1 MKKINT
7 IIRQIRPD
15 EYSLLQEFVYQ
26 AIYIPEGMKPP
37 PRSVVDLPE
46 LQVYI
51 AGFGTQPSDYCLVA
65 EITGTVVGAAWS
77 RIMQDYGHI
86 DDRTP
91 SLAIS
96 LLPEYRGLGI
106 GTQLLR
112 SLLLLLQGNG
122 YLRLSLSVQKD
133 NPALR
138 LYERA
143 GFQIL
148 AEKGTEYLMLRD
160 IAQSV
165 QQENADM
172 ETTMEKQREN
182 KIQQWFS
189 MWLDRQDTGIEDLF
203 APDAVYIESWGPEYH
218 GSEKIKLWFDEWNTR
233 GTVERWNIRQYF
245 HKGDQT
251 VVEWSFRC
259 TMTDGTVQ
267 SFDGLSLIRWNEAGQ
282 ICFLQEFGCN
292 ENRYDPY
299 ANGKTPV
306 FRDEPTMWF

>member
-1 MKKINT
+1 MKHIHTKI
-7 IIRQIRPD
+7 RKMHPE
-15 EYSLLQEFVYQ
+15 EYGLLREFLYQ
-26 AIYIPEGMKPP
+26 AIYLPEGVEPP

-51 AGFGTQPSDYCLVA
+51 AGFGTRPGDYCLVA
-65 EITGTVVGAAWS
+65 EVKETVVGAAWS
-77 RIMQDYGHI
+77 RIMEDYGHI
-86 DDRTP
+86 DSSTP

-96 LLPEYRGLGI
+96 LLPDYRGLGI
-106 GTQLLR
+106 GTQLLN
-112 SLLLLLQGNG
+112 SLLLLLQENG
-122 YLRLSLSVQKD
+122 YLRASLSVQRD

-148 AEKGTEYLMLRD
+148 KEKGTEYLMLRD
-160 IAQSV
+160 ITQAV
-165 QQENADM
+165 QQENVDM
-172 ETTMEKQREN
+172 ENTMEKQREN
-182 KIQQWFS
+182 KIRQWFS
-189 MWLDRQDTGIEDLF
+189 MWLDRQDTGIVDLF

-218 GSEKIKLWFDEWNTR
+218 GSGKVKLWFDEWNTR
-233 GTVERWNIRQYF
+233 GTVQRWDIRQYF
-245 HKGDQT
+245 HKEDQT

-259 TMTDGTVQ
+259 TMTDGVIQ

-299 ANGKTPV
+299 AQGKNPV
-306 FRDEPTMWF
+306 FREEQALWF

>member
-15 EYSLLQEFVYQ
+15 EYGLLQEFLYQ
-26 AIYIPEGMKPP
+26 AIYIPEGTKPP

-46 LQVYI
+46 LQVYV
-51 AGFGTQPSDYCLVA
+51 AGFGTQSGDYCLVA
-65 EITGTVVGAAWS
+65 EVAGTVVGAAWS

-106 GTQLLR
+106 GAQLLR
-112 SLLLLLQGNG
+112 SLPLLLQENG

-143 GFQIL
+143 GFRIL

-160 IAQSV
+160 ITQSV

-172 ETTMEKQREN
+172 ETTMEKQQEN

-189 MWLDRQDTGIEDLF
+189 MWLERQDTGIEDLF

-218 GSEKIKLWFDEWNTR
+218 GNEKIKLWFDEWNTR
-233 GTVERWNIRQYF
+233 GTDERWDIRQYF

>member
-7 IIRQIRPD
+7 IIRQIRPE
-15 EYSLLQEFVYQ
+15 EYGLLQEFVYQ
-26 AIYIPEGMKPP
+26 AIYLSEGTKPP

-46 LQVYI
+46 LQVYV
-51 AGFGTQPSDYCLVA
+51 AGFGTQSGDYCLVA
-65 EITGTVVGAAWS
+65 EVAGTVVGAAWS

-106 GTQLLR
+106 GAQLLR
-112 SLLLLLQGNG
+112 SLLLLLQENG

-143 GFQIL
+143 GFRIL

-160 IAQSV
+160 ITQSI
-165 QQENADM
+165 QQENTDM
-172 ETTMEKQREN
+172 ETTIEKQQEN

-218 GSEKIKLWFDEWNTR
+218 GNEKIRLWFDEWNTR
-233 GTVERWNIRQYF
+233 GTVERWDIRQYF

-251 VVEWSFRC
+251 VLEWSFRC

-267 SFDGLSLIRWNEAGQ
+267 SFDGLSLIRWNAAGQ

-292 ENRYDPY
+292 ESRYDPY